1 MLGGAIG
8 LRFSR
13 KAEFWANV
21 VKTALRNYVQDRLQN
36 RADHLQRETLKET
49 QGPERVTKS
58 DQPVGMAESD
68 DIRSAIATLKESC
81 ETAPAVK

>member
-1 MLGGAIG
+1 MSSQKVRA
-8 LRFSR
+8 FSSTVAPCVFR
-13 KAEFWANV
+13 WSFEVTNLNFCGI
-21 VKTALRNYVQDRLQN
+21 RLN
-36 RADHLQRETLKET
+36 ELTCWLPILA
-49 QGPERVTKS
+49 